1 MDMRPNNFMLARI
14 IMNEKGV
21 LPEKLNPKYL
31 FTAWMRASKG
41 LLRLQITKVAGI
53 FMSTEII
60 WT

>member
-1 MDMRPNNFMLARI
+1 MLARI